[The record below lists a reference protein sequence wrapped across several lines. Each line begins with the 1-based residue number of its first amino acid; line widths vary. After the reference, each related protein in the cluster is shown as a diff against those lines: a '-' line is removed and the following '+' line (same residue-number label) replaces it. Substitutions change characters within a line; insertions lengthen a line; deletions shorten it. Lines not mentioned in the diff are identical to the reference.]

1 MGREAGAHSGGLAA
15 AAQACGVP
23 PDQKYAPLPA
33 AVDPDR
39 AWIEEGLRRALELAT
54 MTELAALVALLAAE
68 SGTEDSLP
76 GWLKTL
82 VADEMDR
89 RADRPR
95 PASSGTR
102 QRPADTQ
109 QPAPVSGKSR

>member
-1 MGREAGAHSGGLAA
+1 MGREAGAHFGGGPGV

-23 PDQKYAPLPA
+23 ADLHFAPLPA
-33 AVDPDR
+33 AADPDR
-39 AWIEEGLRRALELAT
+39 AWIEEGLRRALARAT

-89 RADRPR
+89 RTDRPH
-95 PASSGTR
+95 PAPSGTG
-102 QRPADTQ
+102 QD
-109 QPAPVSGKSR
+109 QPTLSNPRR

>member
-1 MGREAGAHSGGLAA
+1 LGREAGAHSGGLAA
-15 AAQACGVP
+15 AALARAVP

-39 AWIEEGLRRALELAT
+39 AWIEEGLRRALALAT

-68 SGTEDSLP
+68 SGTHDSLP

-82 VADEMDR
+82 VADEMNR
-89 RADRPR
+89 RADRPQ
-95 PASSGTR
+95 PASSGTE
-102 QRPADTQ
+102 QG
-109 QPAPVSGKSR
+109 QPTLSNPE

>member
-1 MGREAGAHSGGLAA
+1 MGREASARFGSGLGV

-23 PDQKYAPLPA
+23 ADLQFAPLPA

-39 AWIEEGLRRALELAT
+39 AWIEECLRRALALAT

-68 SGTEDSLP
+68 SGTEDSLA
-76 GWLKTL
+76 GWLKNL

-89 RADRPR
+89 RTDRPQLAPRATGEDEPTPGNADR
-95 PASSGTR
+95 
-102 QRPADTQ
+102 
-109 QPAPVSGKSR
+109 

>member
-1 MGREAGAHSGGLAA
+1 MGREARAHSGGMAA
-15 AAQACGVP
+15 AAQAWGVP

-39 AWIEEGLRRALELAT
+39 AWIEEGLRRALTLAT
-54 MTELAALVALLAAE
+54 MAELAALVALLAAE
-68 SGTEDSLP
+68 SGTGDSLP

-89 RADRPR
+89 RGDRP
-95 PASSGTR
+95 
-102 QRPADTQ
+102 
-109 QPAPVSGKSR
+109 QPAPSGTGQGQPTLSNPRR